1 MEFYANLH
9 MHTTHS
15 DGVYTPEEIVRVAKA
30 EGYSALAISD
40 HDTATGYPRF
50 KAACEKEGIEP
61 LFAVEFSVYSEAKS
75 KSYHIV
81 AFSFDPTYP
90 PMAEYLAAMG
100 KRQTD
105 NTKSCFDEAVA
116 TGGLTGITWEEVEAY
131 NEGVIW
137 LCNNHVFAA
146 MKAKGLVKE
155 EDYMDFFLTHFQK
168 QRGKYPPTIKFK
180 TPEELVALVKA
191 AGGFCVVAHPHNQ
204 LDDIDYLIEL
214 GIEGMEVWHP
224 DLTEEEKVRA
234 HKIAL
239 EKGLFI
245 SGGCDHSGLCG
256 GLYSSYHTE
265 EELKASYHYIPE
277 HSVGTTEEYFREL
290 QNHKLNR

>member
-1 MEFYANLH
+1 MDFYANLH

-30 EGYSALAISD
+30 EGYRGLAISD
-40 HDTATGYPRF
+40 HDTATGYPSF
-50 KAACEKEGIEP
+50 KAACDKEGIEA
-61 LFAVEFSVYSEAKS
+61 LFAVEFSVSSPVTQKC
-75 KSYHIV
+75 YHIV
-81 AFSFDPTYP
+81 AFSFDPEYP
-90 PMAEYLAAMG
+90 PMAEYLLKMG
-100 KRQTD
+100 ERQTYH
-105 NTKSCFDEAVA
+105 TKSCFDEAVS
-116 TGGLTGITWEEVEAY
+116 TGGLTGITWEEVLAY

-168 QRGKYPPTIKFK
+168 QRGKYPPVIKFK
-180 TPEELVALVKA
+180 TLEELVPLVKE

-204 LDDIDYLIEL
+204 LEDIDYLMEV
-214 GIEGMEVWHP
+214 GIEGLEVWHP
-224 DLTEEEKVRA
+224 DLTEEEKERA
-234 HKIAL
+234 YQIAL
-239 EKGLFI
+239 EKNLFI

-265 EELKASYHYIPE
+265 EELKASYHYIPD
-277 HSVGTTEEYFREL
+277 HSVGTTEAYFREL
-290 QNHKLNR
+290 QAHKLNR